1 MFHSMFENWMWRNLL
16 DHHVFVETHELLDF
30 GNMLIMGGEL

>member
-1 MFHSMFENWMWRNLL
+1 MFNSIFENWMWRQLL
-16 DHHVFVETHELLDF
+16 DNQAYVEAHELLDF